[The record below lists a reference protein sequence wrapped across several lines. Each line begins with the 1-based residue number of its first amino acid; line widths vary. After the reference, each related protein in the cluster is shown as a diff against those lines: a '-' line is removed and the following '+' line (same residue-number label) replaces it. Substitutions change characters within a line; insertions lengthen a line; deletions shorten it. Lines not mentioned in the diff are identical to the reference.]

1 MSAEFD
7 FTEERGIDKGA
18 TWIKTIIWK
27 NSGVPI
33 NLEEYSAVFT
43 IKPSPSSD
51 EVILEIDSDSTAD
64 SYIEIDGTAGLI
76 ELIIDSTSTQELS
89 FDLAFYD
96 LKLTDGDDIVT
107 KLLRGRVSLN
117 E

>member
-18 TWIKTIIWK
+18 TWIKTITWK
-27 NSGVPI
+27 NSGVPVI
-33 NLEEYSAVFT
+33 ITGDVFFT

-51 EVILEIDSDSTAD
+51 EKILELSNDSTAD
-64 SYIEIDGTAGLI
+64 GSIEIDATAGQI
-76 ELIIDSTSTQELS
+76 EITIDATCTEDLE
-89 FDLAFYD
+89 FDLAYYD
-96 LKLTDGDDIVT
+96 LKVTDDGVVT